1 MLLERAAGL
10 ADKIGRYQ
18 KLKAAANEADL
29 FRTRAGQFSE
39 AAMLLS
45 EARATLRRFADAGVS
60 IDFVPANAGDLAD
73 KSVQLR
79 AIAAD
84 DPAGLANPPFNVAH
98 EFTNRLKGL
107 AIAANSAIQTG
118 WQRFVDE
125 NGPGGSDE
133 ILEAL
138 GKLPQM
144 RASVAR
150 IRQCRHKVSTL
161 AATLP
166 ADPARAVDQLR
177 DLTSEHRAAWT
188 ELTADSLPAG
198 VVTFLRACAAEGA
211 PIVALTG
218 EVRDWLDARDLL
230 GSFRIRI
237 G

>member
-18 KLKAAANEADL
+18 KLKAAASEADL
-29 FRTRAGQFSE
+29 FRTRATQIGE
-39 AAMLLS
+39 AATLLA
-45 EARATLRRFADAGVS
+45 EARATLRRFANAGVT
-60 IDFVPANAGDLAD
+60 IDFSPVNAADLIE
-73 KSVQLR
+73 KSVRLR

-107 AIAANSAIQTG
+107 AVAANAAIESG
-118 WQRFVDE
+118 WQRYVEE

-138 GKLPQM
+138 SKLPQL
-144 RASVAR
+144 RAGVAH
-150 IRQCRHKVSTL
+150 IRQCRQKVL
-161 AATLP
+161 ALAVTLP
-166 ADPARAVDQLR
+166 ADPARAADQLR
-177 DLTSEHRAAWT
+177 DLTNEHRAAWT
-188 ELTADSLPAG
+188 VLAADSLPAG
-198 VVTFLRACAAEGA
+198 VVAFLRSCAGEGA
-211 PIVALTG
+211 PIAALTR
-218 EVRDWLDARDLL
+218 EVRDWLEARDLL

>member
-18 KLKAAANEADL
+18 KLKAAASEAEL
-29 FRTRAGQFSE
+29 FRTRATQFGE
-39 AAMLLS
+39 AALLLAG
-45 EARATLRRFADAGVS
+45 ARATLRRFADAGVS
-60 IDFVPANAGDLAD
+60 IDFSPSNAADLVE
-73 KSVQLR
+73 KSVKLR

-84 DPAGLANPPFNVAH
+84 DPTGLATPPFNVAH

-107 AIAANSAIQTG
+107 AVAANAAIVSG
-118 WQRFVDE
+118 WQRYVSE
-125 NGPGGSDE
+125 NAPAGSDE

-138 GKLPQM
+138 GRLPQM
-144 RASVAR
+144 RAGVAR
-150 IRQCRHKVSTL
+150 IRQCRQRVAAL

-166 ADPARAVDQLR
+166 ADPAQAVEQLR
-177 DLTSEHRAAWT
+177 DLTREHRVAWT

-198 VVTFLRACAAEGA
+198 VVTFLRTCAGDGA
-211 PIVALTG
+211 PIVALTD
-218 EVRDWLDARDLL
+218 EVRNWLVARDLL